1 MENTPESNVE
11 RVDDVTF
18 KIHFDTKATQRYS
31 IIVIV
36 KRIGQFVKRIGQPV
50 KRIGQPVKRI
60 GRLDIIE
67 R

>member
-50 KRIGQPVKRI
+50 KRIG
-60 GRLDIIE
+60 RLDIIE